1 MYLEK
6 INNPEDVKKL
16 DATGRQ
22 GLVDE
27 IRAALLSRA
36 SKHGGH
42 FGPNFGIVAATV
54 ALHTV
59 FDSPHAPIVY
69 DVSHQTYPH
78 KMLTGRKE
86 AFTDPEHY
94 DDVSPYTDPDETPHD
109 LFKIGHT
116 STSISL
122 ALGLAKARDLRG
134 GHENVIAVI
143 GDGSMSGG
151 EALEGLNVAGELDSN
166 FIIVFNDN
174 QRSIA
179 ENHGGMY
186 DRFRELRE
194 SNGTAPNNLFK
205 AMGLDYVY
213 VNDGN
218 DTEALIAAFK
228 QVRDIDHPVVVHINT
243 LKGKGYEPALKDE
256 EAWHWH
262 GPFDIAT
269 GQSLSAGATP
279 ESYANRAG
287 EYLLK
292 RAATDEHLL
301 VVASAV
307 PFALGM
313 SPERRERMGKHYLD
327 VGIAEETAVAIA
339 SGAAHAGAHVVWGS
353 STTFQQRVYDQLSQD
368 LALNGNPAVIVG
380 NSGSVWGM
388 SDVTHASFW
397 TIPMIAN
404 IPNITYLAPT
414 NAEEYLAML
423 RWGLDQEKHPVFI
436 QVPGG
441 PVRHAKGPV
450 RKSYD
455 ELRSEVVRRGS
466 KIAIFG
472 LGSLF
477 DMGEKTADILRESL
491 GFEVTLVNPL
501 FASGLDS
508 ELLDNLAVNHD
519 IFVTLEDGQLE
530 GGWGQTLAS
539 YFGNSDKHVLN
550 YGIKKDIYDRFEA
563 DKLLHENRLEPGL
576 IVADIR
582 AVLQRCGN

>member
-42 FGPNFGIVAATV
+42 FGPNFGMVEATV

-59 FDSPHAPIVY
+59 FDSPHDHIVY

-134 GHENVIAVI
+134 GHENIIAVI

-186 DRFRELRE
+186 DRFRKLRE

-228 QVRDIDHPVVVHINT
+228 QVKDIDHPVVVHINT

-269 GQSLSAGATP
+269 GQSLSDGPAP
-279 ESYANRAG
+279 ESYANLAG

-292 RAATDEHLL
+292 RAETDENLL

-388 SDVTHASFW
+388 SDVTHASLW

-423 RWGLDQEKHPVFI
+423 HWGLDQEKHPVFI

-455 ELRSEVVRRGS
+455 DLRSEVVRRGS

-477 DMGEKTADILRESL
+477 DMGEKTADILCESL

-501 FASGLDS
+501 FASGLDG

-550 YGIKKDIYDRFEA
+550 YGIKKDFYDRFEA

-582 AVLQRCGN
+582 AALRRCAN

>member
-6 INNPEDVKKL
+6 INDPEDVKKL

-42 FGPNFGIVAATV
+42 FGPNFGMVEATV

-59 FDSPHAPIVY
+59 FDSPHDHIVY

-134 GHENVIAVI
+134 GHENIIAVI

-218 DTEALIAAFK
+218 NTEALIAAFK
-228 QVRDIDHPVVVHINT
+228 QVKDIDHPVVVHINT

-269 GQSLSAGATP
+269 GQSLSDGPAP
-279 ESYANRAG
+279 ESYANLAG

-292 RAATDEHLL
+292 RAETDENLL

-313 SPERRERMGKHYLD
+313 SPERRKRMGKHYLD

-423 RWGLDQEKHPVFI
+423 HWGLDQEKHPVFI
-436 QVPGG
+436 QVSGG

-455 ELRSEVVRRGS
+455 DLRSEVVRRGS

-550 YGIKKDIYDRFEA
+550 YGIKKDFYDRFEV

-582 AVLQRCGN
+582 AALRRCDN

>member
-16 DATGRQ
+16 DVTGRQ

-42 FGPNFGIVAATV
+42 FGPNFGMVEATV

-59 FDSPHAPIVY
+59 FDSPHDHIVY

-151 EALEGLNVAGELDSN
+151 EALEGLNVAGELNSN
-166 FIIVFNDN
+166 FIVVFNDN

-186 DRFRELRE
+186 DRFKELRE
-194 SNGTAPNNLFK
+194 SNGAAPNNLFK

-228 QVRDIDHPVVVHINT
+228 RVKDIDHPVVVHINT

-269 GQSLSAGATP
+269 GQSLSDGPAP
-279 ESYANRAG
+279 ESYANLAG

-292 RAATDEHLL
+292 RAETDENLL

-368 LALNGNPAVIVG
+368 LALNSNPAVIVG

-388 SDVTHASFW
+388 SDVTHASLW

-423 RWGLDQEKHPVFI
+423 HWGLDQEKHPVFI

-441 PVRHAKGPV
+441 PVRYAKGPV

-455 ELRSEVVRRGS
+455 DLRSEVVRRGS

-550 YGIKKDIYDRFEA
+550 YGIKKGFYDRFKA
-563 DKLLHENRLEPGL
+563 DKLLRENRLEPGL

-582 AVLQRCGN
+582 AALRRCAN

>member
-42 FGPNFGIVAATV
+42 FGPNFGMVEATV

-59 FDSPHAPIVY
+59 FDSPHDHIVY
-69 DVSHQTYPH
+69 DVSHKTYPH

-86 AFTDPEHY
+86 AFMDPEHY

-116 STSISL
+116 STSVSL

-134 GHENVIAVI
+134 GHENIIAVI

-151 EALEGLNVAGELDSN
+151 EALEGLNVAGELNSN

-186 DRFRELRE
+186 DRFKELRK
-194 SNGTAPNNLFK
+194 SNGAAPDNLFK

-218 DTEALIAAFK
+218 DTEALIATFK
-228 QVRDIDHPVVVHINT
+228 QVKDIDHPIVVHINT

-262 GPFDIAT
+262 GPFDITT
-269 GQSLSAGATP
+269 GQSLSDGSAP
-279 ESYANRAG
+279 ESYANLAG

-292 RAATDEHLL
+292 RAETDENLL

-339 SGAAHAGAHVVWGS
+339 SGAVHAGAHVVWGS

-388 SDVTHASFW
+388 SDVTHASLW

-423 RWGLDQEKHPVFI
+423 HWGLDQEKHPVFI

-455 ELRSEVVRRGS
+455 DLRSEVVRRGS

-477 DMGEKTADILRESL
+477 NMGEKTADILRESL

-550 YGIKKDIYDRFEA
+550 YGIKKGFYDRFEA
-563 DKLLHENRLEPGL
+563 DTLLHENRLEAGL

-582 AVLQRCGN
+582 AALRRCAN

>member
-42 FGPNFGIVAATV
+42 FGPNFGMVEATV

-59 FDSPHAPIVY
+59 FDSPHDHIVY

-134 GHENVIAVI
+134 GHENIIAVI

-186 DRFRELRE
+186 DRFKELRK
-194 SNGTAPNNLFK
+194 SNGAAPDNLFK

-218 DTEALIAAFK
+218 DTEALIATFK
-228 QVRDIDHPVVVHINT
+228 QVKDIDHPIVVHINT

-262 GPFDIAT
+262 GPFDITT
-269 GQSLSAGATP
+269 GQSLSDGSAP
-279 ESYANRAG
+279 ESYANLAG

-292 RAATDEHLL
+292 RAETDENLL

-388 SDVTHASFW
+388 SDVTHASLW

-423 RWGLDQEKHPVFI
+423 HWGLDQEKHPVFI

-455 ELRSEVVRRGS
+455 DLRSEVVRRGS

-477 DMGEKTADILRESL
+477 NMGEKTADILRESL

-550 YGIKKDIYDRFEA
+550 YGIKKGFYDRFEA
-563 DKLLHENRLEPGL
+563 DTLLHENRLEAGL

-582 AVLQRCGN
+582 AALRRCAN

>member
-42 FGPNFGIVAATV
+42 FGPNFGMVEATV

-59 FDSPHAPIVY
+59 FDSPHDHIVY

-116 STSISL
+116 STSVSL

-134 GHENVIAVI
+134 GHENIIAVI

-194 SNGTAPNNLFK
+194 SNGTAPHNLFK

-228 QVRDIDHPVVVHINT
+228 QVKDIDHPVVVHINT

-269 GQSLSAGATP
+269 GQSLSDGPAP
-279 ESYANRAG
+279 ESYANLAG

-292 RAATDEHLL
+292 RAETDENLL

-388 SDVTHASFW
+388 SDVTHASLW

-423 RWGLDQEKHPVFI
+423 HWGLDQEKHPVFI

-455 ELRSEVVRRGS
+455 DLRSEVVRRGS

-472 LGSLF
+472 LGSFF

-550 YGIKKDIYDRFEA
+550 YGIKKDFYDRFEV

-582 AVLQRCGN
+582 AALRRCAN

>member
-27 IRAALLSRA
+27 IRAALLDRA

-42 FGPNFGIVAATV
+42 FGPNFGMVEASV

-59 FDSPHAPIVY
+59 FDSPHDHIVY

-134 GHENVIAVI
+134 GHENIVVVI

-186 DRFRELRE
+186 DQFKELRK
-194 SNGTAPNNLFK
+194 SNGAAPHNLFR

-218 DTEALIAAFK
+218 DTEALVATFK
-228 QVRDIDHPVVVHINT
+228 QVKDIDHPVVVHINT

-269 GQSLSAGATP
+269 GQSLSDGPAP
-279 ESYANRAG
+279 ESYANLAG

-292 RAATDEHLL
+292 RAETDENLL

-368 LALNGNPAVIVG
+368 LALNDNPAVIVG

-388 SDVTHASFW
+388 SDVTHASLW

-423 RWGLDQEKHPVFI
+423 HWGLDQEKYPVFI

-441 PVRHAKGPV
+441 PVCHAKGPV

-472 LGSLF
+472 LGSF
-477 DMGEKTADILRESL
+477 FNMGEKTADILRESL

-550 YGIKKDIYDRFEA
+550 YGIKKDFYDRFKA
-563 DKLLHENRLEPGL
+563 DTLLHENRLEPGL

-582 AVLQRCGN
+582 AALRRCAN

>member
-42 FGPNFGIVAATV
+42 FGPNFGMVEATV

-59 FDSPHAPIVY
+59 FDSPHDHIVY

-134 GHENVIAVI
+134 GHENIIAVI

-218 DTEALIAAFK
+218 NTEALIAAFK
-228 QVRDIDHPVVVHINT
+228 QVKDIDHPVVVHINT

-269 GQSLSAGATP
+269 GQSLSDGPAP
-279 ESYANRAG
+279 ESYANLAG

-292 RAATDEHLL
+292 RAETDENLL

-368 LALNGNPAVIVG
+368 LALNGNPAIIVG

-388 SDVTHASFW
+388 SDVTHASLW

-455 ELRSEVVRRGS
+455 DLRSEVVRRGS

-477 DMGEKTADILRESL
+477 DMSEKTADILRESL

-550 YGIKKDIYDRFEA
+550 YGIKKDFYDRFEA
-563 DKLLHENRLEPGL
+563 DKLLHENRLEPGF

>member
-16 DATGRQ
+16 DATGCQ

-42 FGPNFGIVAATV
+42 FGPNFGMVEATV

-59 FDSPHAPIVY
+59 FDSPHDHIVY

-86 AFTDPEHY
+86 AFMDPEHY

-116 STSISL
+116 STSVSL

-134 GHENVIAVI
+134 GHENIIAVI

-218 DTEALIAAFK
+218 NTEALIAAFK
-228 QVRDIDHPVVVHINT
+228 QVKDIDHPVVVHINT

-269 GQSLSAGATP
+269 GQSLSDSPTP
-279 ESYANRAG
+279 ESYANFAG

-292 RAATDEHLL
+292 RAETDENLL

-388 SDVTHASFW
+388 SDVTHASLW

-423 RWGLDQEKHPVFI
+423 HWGLDQEKHPVFI

-455 ELRSEVVRRGS
+455 DLRSEVVRRGS

-539 YFGNSDKHVLN
+539 YFGNFDKHVLN
-550 YGIKKDIYDRFEA
+550 YGIKKDFYDRFEV
-563 DKLLHENRLEPGL
+563 DKLLYENRLEPGL

-582 AVLQRCGN
+582 AALQRCAN

>member
-42 FGPNFGIVAATV
+42 FGPNFGMVEATV

-59 FDSPHAPIVY
+59 FDSPHDHIVY

-78 KMLTGRKE
+78 KMLTSRKE

-116 STSISL
+116 STSVSL

-134 GHENVIAVI
+134 GHENIVAVI

-205 AMGLDYVY
+205 AMSLDYVY

-218 DTEALIAAFK
+218 NTEALIAAFK
-228 QVRDIDHPVVVHINT
+228 QVKDIDHPVVVHINT

-269 GQSLSAGATP
+269 GQSLSDGPAP
-279 ESYANRAG
+279 ESYANLAG

-292 RAATDEHLL
+292 RAETDENLL

-388 SDVTHASFW
+388 SDVTHASLW

-450 RKSYD
+450 RKSYGD
-455 ELRSEVVRRGS
+455 LRSEVVRRGS

-550 YGIKKDIYDRFEA
+550 YGIKKDFYDRFKA

-582 AVLQRCGN
+582 AALRRCAN

>member
-6 INNPEDVKKL
+6 INDPEDVKKL

-42 FGPNFGIVAATV
+42 FGPNFGMVEATV

-59 FDSPHAPIVY
+59 FDSPHDHIVY

-134 GHENVIAVI
+134 GHENIIAVI

-186 DRFRELRE
+186 DQFKELRK
-194 SNGTAPNNLFK
+194 SNGAAPHNLFR

-218 DTEALIAAFK
+218 DTEALIATFK
-228 QVRDIDHPVVVHINT
+228 QVKDIDHPVVVHINT

-269 GQSLSAGATP
+269 GQSLSDGPAP
-279 ESYANRAG
+279 ESYANLAG

-292 RAATDEHLL
+292 RAETDENLL

-423 RWGLDQEKHPVFI
+423 HWGLDQEKHPVFI

-455 ELRSEVVRRGS
+455 DLRAEVVRRGS

-477 DMGEKTADILRESL
+477 NMGEKTADILRESL

-550 YGIKKDIYDRFEA
+550 YGIKKDFYDRFKA
-563 DKLLHENRLEPGL
+563 DTLLRENRLEPEL

-582 AVLQRCGN
+582 AALRRCTN

>member
-16 DATGRQ
+16 DETGRQ

-42 FGPNFGIVAATV
+42 FGPNFGMVEASV

-59 FDSPHAPIVY
+59 FDSPHDHIVY

-86 AFTDPEHY
+86 AFTNPEHY

-122 ALGLAKARDLRG
+122 ALGLAKARNLRG
-134 GHENVIAVI
+134 GHENIVVVI

-151 EALEGLNVAGELDSN
+151 EALEGLNVAGELNSN

-186 DRFRELRE
+186 DRFKELRE
-194 SNGTAPNNLFK
+194 SNGAAPDNLFK

-218 DTEALIAAFK
+218 DTEALIATFK
-228 QVRDIDHPVVVHINT
+228 QVKDIDHPVVVHINT

-269 GQSLSAGATP
+269 GQSLSDGPAP
-279 ESYANRAG
+279 ESYANLAG

-292 RAATDEHLL
+292 RAETDENLL

-368 LALNGNPAVIVG
+368 LAVNDNPAVIVG

-388 SDVTHASFW
+388 SDVTHASLW

-423 RWGLDQEKHPVFI
+423 HWGLDQEKHPVFI

-455 ELRSEVVRRGS
+455 DLCSEVVRRGS

-477 DMGEKTADILRESL
+477 NMGEKTADILRESL

-550 YGIKKDIYDRFEA
+550 YGIKKGFYDRFKA
-563 DKLLHENRLEPGL
+563 DTLLHENRLEAGL

-582 AVLQRCGN
+582 AALRRCAN

>member
-42 FGPNFGIVAATV
+42 FGPNFGMVEATV

-59 FDSPHAPIVY
+59 FDSPHDHIVY

-134 GHENVIAVI
+134 GHENIVAVI

-151 EALEGLNVAGELDSN
+151 EALEGLNVAGELNSN

-186 DRFRELRE
+186 DRFKELRK
-194 SNGTAPNNLFK
+194 SNGAAPDNLFK

-213 VNDGN
+213 VNNGN

-228 QVRDIDHPVVVHINT
+228 QVKDIDHSVVVHINT

-269 GQSLSAGATP
+269 GQSLSDGPAP
-279 ESYANRAG
+279 ESYANLAG

-292 RAATDEHLL
+292 RAETDENLL

-388 SDVTHASFW
+388 SDVTHASLW

-423 RWGLDQEKHPVFI
+423 HWGLDQEKHPVFI

-455 ELRSEVVRRGS
+455 DLRSEVVRRGS

-539 YFGNSDKHVLN
+539 YFGNSDKHVLS
-550 YGIKKDIYDRFEA
+550 YGIKKGFYDRFKA
-563 DKLLHENRLEPGL
+563 DTLLHENRLEPGL

-582 AVLQRCGN
+582 AALQRCTN

>member
-42 FGPNFGIVAATV
+42 FGPNFGMVEATV

-59 FDSPHAPIVY
+59 FDSPHDHIVY

-134 GHENVIAVI
+134 GHENIIAVI

-151 EALEGLNVAGELDSN
+151 EALEGLNVAGELNSN

-228 QVRDIDHPVVVHINT
+228 QVKDIDHPVVVHINT

-269 GQSLSAGATP
+269 GQSLSDGPAP
-279 ESYANRAG
+279 ESYANLAG

-292 RAATDEHLL
+292 RAETDENLL

-313 SPERRERMGKHYLD
+313 SPERRELMGKHYLD

-353 STTFQQRVYDQLSQD
+353 STTFQQRVCDQLSQD

-423 RWGLDQEKHPVFI
+423 HWGLDQEKHPVFI

-455 ELRSEVVRRGS
+455 DLRSEVVRRGS

-550 YGIKKDIYDRFEA
+550 YGIKKDFYDRFEA

-582 AVLQRCGN
+582 AALQRCGN

>member
-42 FGPNFGIVAATV
+42 FGPNFGMVEATV

-59 FDSPHAPIVY
+59 FDSPHDHIVY

-134 GHENVIAVI
+134 GHENIIAVI

-218 DTEALIAAFK
+218 NTEALIAAFK
-228 QVRDIDHPVVVHINT
+228 QVKDIDHPVVVHINT

-269 GQSLSAGATP
+269 GQSLSDCPTP
-279 ESYANRAG
+279 ESYANLAG

-292 RAATDEHLL
+292 RAETDENLL

-327 VGIAEETAVAIA
+327 AGIAEETAVAIA

-388 SDVTHASFW
+388 SDVTHASLW

-455 ELRSEVVRRGS
+455 NLRSEVVCRGS

-550 YGIKKDIYDRFEA
+550 YGIKKDFYDRFEA

-582 AVLQRCGN
+582 AVLQRCAN

>member
-6 INNPEDVKKL
+6 INDPEDVKKL

-42 FGPNFGIVAATV
+42 FGPNFGMVEATV

-59 FDSPHAPIVY
+59 FDSPHDHIVY

-116 STSISL
+116 STSVSL

-134 GHENVIAVI
+134 GHENIIAVI

-213 VNDGN
+213 ANDGN
-218 DTEALIAAFK
+218 NTEALIAAFK
-228 QVRDIDHPVVVHINT
+228 QVKDIDHPVVVHINT

-269 GQSLSAGATP
+269 GQSLSDGPAP
-279 ESYANRAG
+279 ESYANLAG

-292 RAATDEHLL
+292 RAETDENLL

-388 SDVTHASFW
+388 SDVTHASLW

-423 RWGLDQEKHPVFI
+423 HWGLDQEKHPVFI

-455 ELRSEVVRRGS
+455 DLRSEVVRRGS

-472 LGSLF
+472 LGSFF

-550 YGIKKDIYDRFEA
+550 YGIKKDFYDRFEV
-563 DKLLHENRLEPGL
+563 DKLLYENRLEPGL

-582 AVLQRCGN
+582 AALQRCAN

>member
-42 FGPNFGIVAATV
+42 FGPNFGMVEATV

-59 FDSPHAPIVY
+59 FDSPHDHIVY

-78 KMLTGRKE
+78 KMLTCRKE

-116 STSISL
+116 STSVSL

-134 GHENVIAVI
+134 GHENIIAVI

-151 EALEGLNVAGELDSN
+151 EALEGLNVAGELNSN

-186 DRFRELRE
+186 DRFKELRK
-194 SNGTAPNNLFK
+194 SNGAAPDNLFK

-218 DTEALIAAFK
+218 DTEALIATFK
-228 QVRDIDHPVVVHINT
+228 QVKDIDHPIVVHINT

-262 GPFDIAT
+262 GPFDITT
-269 GQSLSAGATP
+269 GQSLSDGSAP
-279 ESYANRAG
+279 ESYANLAG

-292 RAATDEHLL
+292 RAETDENLL

-339 SGAAHAGAHVVWGS
+339 SGAVHAGAHVVWGS

-388 SDVTHASFW
+388 SDVTHASLW

-423 RWGLDQEKHPVFI
+423 HWGLDQEKHPVFI

-455 ELRSEVVRRGS
+455 DLRSEVVRRGS

-477 DMGEKTADILRESL
+477 NMGEKTADILRESL

-550 YGIKKDIYDRFEA
+550 YGIKKGFYDRFEA
-563 DKLLHENRLEPGL
+563 DTLLHENRLEAGL

-582 AVLQRCGN
+582 AALRRCAN

>member
-42 FGPNFGIVAATV
+42 FGPNFGMVEATV

-59 FDSPHAPIVY
+59 FDSPHDHIVY

-134 GHENVIAVI
+134 GHENIIAVI

-186 DRFRELRE
+186 DRFKELRE
-194 SNGTAPNNLFK
+194 SNGAAPDNLFK

-228 QVRDIDHPVVVHINT
+228 QVKDIDHPVVVHINT

-269 GQSLSAGATP
+269 GQSLSDGPAP
-279 ESYANRAG
+279 ESYANLAG

-292 RAATDEHLL
+292 RAETDENLL

-388 SDVTHASFW
+388 SDVTHASLW

-423 RWGLDQEKHPVFI
+423 HWGLDQEKHPVFI

-455 ELRSEVVRRGS
+455 DLRSEVVRRGS

-472 LGSLF
+472 LGSFF

-550 YGIKKDIYDRFEA
+550 YGIKKDFYDRFEV

-582 AVLQRCGN
+582 AALRRCAN

>member
-42 FGPNFGIVAATV
+42 FGPNFGMVEATV

-59 FDSPHAPIVY
+59 FDSPHDHIVY

-134 GHENVIAVI
+134 GHENIIAVI

-186 DRFRELRE
+186 DRFKELRE
-194 SNGTAPNNLFK
+194 SNGAAPDNLFK

-228 QVRDIDHPVVVHINT
+228 QVKDIDHPVVVHINT

-269 GQSLSAGATP
+269 GQSLSDGPAP
-279 ESYANRAG
+279 ESYANLAG

-292 RAATDEHLL
+292 RAETDENLL

-388 SDVTHASFW
+388 SDVTHASLW

-423 RWGLDQEKHPVFI
+423 HWGLDQEKHPVFI

-450 RKSYD
+450 RKFYD
-455 ELRSEVVRRGS
+455 DLRSEVVRRGS

-472 LGSLF
+472 LGSFF

-550 YGIKKDIYDRFEA
+550 YGIKKDFYDRFEA

>member
-42 FGPNFGIVAATV
+42 FGPNFGMVEATV

-59 FDSPHAPIVY
+59 FDSPHDHIVY

-78 KMLTGRKE
+78 KMLTGRKK

-116 STSISL
+116 STSVSL

-134 GHENVIAVI
+134 GHENIIAVI

-194 SNGTAPNNLFK
+194 SNGTAPDNLFK

-218 DTEALIAAFK
+218 NTEALIAAFK
-228 QVRDIDHPVVVHINT
+228 QVKDIDHPVVVHINT

-269 GQSLSAGATP
+269 GQSLSDGPAP
-279 ESYANRAG
+279 ESYANLAG

-292 RAATDEHLL
+292 RAETDENLL

-388 SDVTHASFW
+388 SDVTHASLW

-423 RWGLDQEKHPVFI
+423 HWGLDQEKHPVFI

-455 ELRSEVVRRGS
+455 DLRSEVVRRGS

-472 LGSLF
+472 LGSFF

-550 YGIKKDIYDRFEA
+550 YGIKKDFYDRFEA

-582 AVLQRCGN
+582 AALRRCGN

>member
-42 FGPNFGIVAATV
+42 FGPNFGMVEATV

-59 FDSPHAPIVY
+59 FDSPHDHIVY

-134 GHENVIAVI
+134 RHENIVAVI

-218 DTEALIAAFK
+218 NTEALIAAFK
-228 QVRDIDHPVVVHINT
+228 QVKDIDHPVVVHINT

-269 GQSLSAGATP
+269 GQSLSDCPTP
-279 ESYANRAG
+279 ESYANLAG

-292 RAATDEHLL
+292 RPETDENLL

-327 VGIAEETAVAIA
+327 AGIAEETAVAIA

-388 SDVTHASFW
+388 SDVTHASLW

-455 ELRSEVVRRGS
+455 DLRSEVVRRGS

-550 YGIKKDIYDRFEA
+550 YGIKKDFYDRFEV

-582 AVLQRCGN
+582 AALRRCAN

>member
-42 FGPNFGIVAATV
+42 FGPNFGIVEATV

-59 FDSPHAPIVY
+59 FDSPHDHIVY

-186 DRFRELRE
+186 DRFRELRK

-228 QVRDIDHPVVVHINT
+228 QVKDIDHPVVVHINT

-269 GQSLSAGATP
+269 GQSLSDGPAP
-279 ESYANRAG
+279 ESYANLAG

-292 RAATDEHLL
+292 RAETDENLL

-353 STTFQQRVYDQLSQD
+353 STIFQQRVYDQLSQD

-388 SDVTHASFW
+388 SDVTHASLW

-550 YGIKKDIYDRFEA
+550 YGIKKDFYDRFKA

-582 AVLQRCGN
+582 AVLQRCAN

>member
-16 DATGRQ
+16 DAIGRQ

-42 FGPNFGIVAATV
+42 FGPNFGMVEVTV

-59 FDSPHAPIVY
+59 FDSPHDHIVY

-86 AFTDPEHY
+86 SFTDPEHY

-134 GHENVIAVI
+134 GHENIIAVI

-218 DTEALIAAFK
+218 NTEALIAAFK
-228 QVRDIDHPVVVHINT
+228 QVKDIDHPVVVHINT

-269 GQSLSAGATP
+269 GQSLSDDPAP
-279 ESYANRAG
+279 ESYANLAG

-292 RAATDEHLL
+292 RAETDENLL

-313 SPERRERMGKHYLD
+313 SPERRKRMGKHYFD

-388 SDVTHASFW
+388 SDVTHASLW

-455 ELRSEVVRRGS
+455 DLRSEVVRRGS

-477 DMGEKTADILRESL
+477 DMSEKTADILRESL

-530 GGWGQTLAS
+530 GGWGQTLAF

-550 YGIKKDIYDRFEA
+550 YGIKKDFYDRFEV

-582 AVLQRCGN
+582 AALRRCVN

>member
-42 FGPNFGIVAATV
+42 FGPNFGMVEATV

-59 FDSPHAPIVY
+59 FDSPHDHIVY

-134 GHENVIAVI
+134 GHENIIAVI

-186 DRFRELRE
+186 DRFKELRE
-194 SNGTAPNNLFK
+194 SNGAAPDNLFK

-228 QVRDIDHPVVVHINT
+228 QVKDIDHPVVVHINT

-269 GQSLSAGATP
+269 GQSLSDGPAP
-279 ESYANRAG
+279 ESYANLAG

-292 RAATDEHLL
+292 RAETDENLL

-388 SDVTHASFW
+388 SDVTHASLW

-423 RWGLDQEKHPVFI
+423 HWGLDQEKHPVFI

-450 RKSYD
+450 RKFYD
-455 ELRSEVVRRGS
+455 DLRSEVVRRGS

-472 LGSLF
+472 LGSFF

-501 FASGLDS
+501 FASGLDG

-550 YGIKKDIYDRFEA
+550 YGIKKDFYDRFKA

>member
-42 FGPNFGIVAATV
+42 FGPNFGMVEATV

-59 FDSPHAPIVY
+59 FDSPHDHIVY

-134 GHENVIAVI
+134 RHENIVAVI

-151 EALEGLNVAGELDSN
+151 EALEGLNVAGELNSN

-186 DRFRELRE
+186 DRFKELRE
-194 SNGTAPNNLFK
+194 SNGAAPDNLFK

-218 DTEALIAAFK
+218 NTEALIAAFK
-228 QVRDIDHPVVVHINT
+228 QVKDIDHPVVVHINT

-269 GQSLSAGATP
+269 GQSLSDGPAP
-279 ESYANRAG
+279 ESYANLAG

-292 RAATDEHLL
+292 CAETDENLL

-388 SDVTHASFW
+388 SDVTHASLW

-455 ELRSEVVRRGS
+455 DLRSEVVRRGS

-550 YGIKKDIYDRFEA
+550 YGIKKDFYDRFEV

-582 AVLQRCGN
+582 AALRRCAN

>member
-42 FGPNFGIVAATV
+42 FGPNFGMVEATV

-59 FDSPHAPIVY
+59 FDSPHDHIVY

-134 GHENVIAVI
+134 GHENIIAVI

-186 DRFRELRE
+186 DRFKELRE
-194 SNGTAPNNLFK
+194 SNGAAPDNLFK

-228 QVRDIDHPVVVHINT
+228 QVKDIDHPVVVHINT

-269 GQSLSAGATP
+269 GQSLSDGPAP
-279 ESYANRAG
+279 ESYANLAG

-292 RAATDEHLL
+292 RAETDENLL

-388 SDVTHASFW
+388 SDVTHASLW

-423 RWGLDQEKHPVFI
+423 HWGLDQEKHPVFI

-450 RKSYD
+450 RKFYD
-455 ELRSEVVRRGS
+455 DLRSEVVRRGS

-472 LGSLF
+472 LGSFF

-550 YGIKKDIYDRFEA
+550 YGIKKDFYDRFEA

-582 AVLQRCGN
+582 AALRRCAN

>member
-16 DATGRQ
+16 DATGCQ

-42 FGPNFGIVAATV
+42 FGPNFGMVEATV

-59 FDSPHAPIVY
+59 FDSPHDHIVY

-134 GHENVIAVI
+134 GHENIVAVI

-151 EALEGLNVAGELDSN
+151 EALEGLNVAGELNSN
-166 FIIVFNDN
+166 FIVVFNDN

-213 VNDGN
+213 VNNGN

-228 QVRDIDHPVVVHINT
+228 QVKDIDHPIVVHINT

-262 GPFDIAT
+262 GPFDITT
-269 GQSLSAGATP
+269 GQSLSDGPAP
-279 ESYANRAG
+279 ESYANLAG

-292 RAATDEHLL
+292 RAETDENLL
-301 VVASAV
+301 VVVSAV

-327 VGIAEETAVAIA
+327 VGIAEETAVAIT

-353 STTFQQRVYDQLSQD
+353 STTFQQRIYDQLSQD

-404 IPNITYLAPT
+404 IPNIIYLAPT

-423 RWGLDQEKHPVFI
+423 HWGLDQEKHPVFI

-455 ELRSEVVRRGS
+455 DLRSEVVRRGS

-477 DMGEKTADILRESL
+477 NMGEKTADILRESL

-550 YGIKKDIYDRFEA
+550 YGIKKGFYDRFKA
-563 DKLLHENRLEPGL
+563 DTLLHENRLEAGL

-582 AVLQRCGN
+582 AALRRCAN

>member
-16 DATGRQ
+16 DATGCQ

-42 FGPNFGIVAATV
+42 FGPNFGMVEATV

-59 FDSPHAPIVY
+59 FDSPHDHIVY

-134 GHENVIAVI
+134 GHENIVAVI

-151 EALEGLNVAGELDSN
+151 EALEGLNVAGELNSN
-166 FIIVFNDN
+166 FIVVFNDN

-213 VNDGN
+213 VNNGN

-228 QVRDIDHPVVVHINT
+228 QVKDIDHPIVVHINT

-262 GPFDIAT
+262 GPFDITT
-269 GQSLSAGATP
+269 GQSLSDGPAP
-279 ESYANRAG
+279 ESYANLAG

-292 RAATDEHLL
+292 RAETDENLL
-301 VVASAV
+301 VVVSAV

-388 SDVTHASFW
+388 SDVTHASLW

-423 RWGLDQEKHPVFI
+423 HWGLDQEKHPVFI

-455 ELRSEVVRRGS
+455 DLRSEVVRRGS

-550 YGIKKDIYDRFEA
+550 YGIKKGFYDRFKA
-563 DKLLHENRLEPGL
+563 DTLLHENRLEAGL

-582 AVLQRCGN
+582 AALRRCAN

>member
-42 FGPNFGIVAATV
+42 FGPNFGMVEATV

-59 FDSPHAPIVY
+59 FDSPHDHIVY

-94 DDVSPYTDPDETPHD
+94 DDISPYTDPDETPHD

-134 GHENVIAVI
+134 GHENIIAVI

-166 FIIVFNDN
+166 FIVVFNDN

-228 QVRDIDHPVVVHINT
+228 QVKDIDHPVVVHINT

-262 GPFDIAT
+262 GPFDITT
-269 GQSLSAGATP
+269 GQSLSDGSAP
-279 ESYANRAG
+279 ESYANLAG

-292 RAATDEHLL
+292 RAETDENLL

-339 SGAAHAGAHVVWGS
+339 SGAAHTGAHVVWGS

-388 SDVTHASFW
+388 SDVTHASLW

-423 RWGLDQEKHPVFI
+423 HWGLDQEKHPVFI

-455 ELRSEVVRRGS
+455 DLRSEVVRRGS

-477 DMGEKTADILRESL
+477 NMGEKTADILRESL

-550 YGIKKDIYDRFEA
+550 YGIKKDFYDRFEA

-582 AVLQRCGN
+582 AALRRCAN

>member
-16 DATGRQ
+16 DAIGRQ

-42 FGPNFGIVAATV
+42 FGPNFGMVEATV

-59 FDSPHAPIVY
+59 FDSPHDHIVY

-86 AFTDPEHY
+86 SFTDPEHY

-134 GHENVIAVI
+134 GHENIIAVI

-166 FIIVFNDN
+166 FIVVFNDN

-186 DRFRELRE
+186 DQFKELRK
-194 SNGTAPNNLFK
+194 SNGAAPHNLFR

-228 QVRDIDHPVVVHINT
+228 QVKDIDHPVVVHINT
-243 LKGKGYEPALKDE
+243 LKGKGYEPALKDK

-269 GQSLSAGATP
+269 GQSLSDGPAP
-279 ESYANRAG
+279 ESYANLAG

-292 RAATDEHLL
+292 RAETDENLL

-339 SGAAHAGAHVVWGS
+339 SGAAYAGAHVVWGS

-388 SDVTHASFW
+388 SDVTHASLW

-423 RWGLDQEKHPVFI
+423 HWGLDQEKHPVFI

-455 ELRSEVVRRGS
+455 DLRSEVVCRGS

-491 GFEVTLVNPL
+491 GFGVTLVNPL

-550 YGIKKDIYDRFEA
+550 YGIKKDFYDRFEA

-582 AVLQRCGN
+582 AALRRCAN

>member
-42 FGPNFGIVAATV
+42 FGPNFGMVEATV

-59 FDSPHAPIVY
+59 FDSPHDHIVY
-69 DVSHQTYPH
+69 DVSHQTYSH

-94 DDVSPYTDPDETPHD
+94 DDISPYTDPDETPHD

-134 GHENVIAVI
+134 GHENIVAVI

-151 EALEGLNVAGELDSN
+151 EALEGLNVAGELNSN
-166 FIIVFNDN
+166 FIVVFNDN

-213 VNDGN
+213 VNNGN

-228 QVRDIDHPVVVHINT
+228 QVKDIDHPVVVHINT

-269 GQSLSAGATP
+269 GQSLSDGPAP
-279 ESYANRAG
+279 ESYANLAG

-292 RAATDEHLL
+292 RAETDENLL
-301 VVASAV
+301 VVVSAV

-313 SPERRERMGKHYLD
+313 SPERRERMDKHYLD

-388 SDVTHASFW
+388 SDVTHASLW

-423 RWGLDQEKHPVFI
+423 HWGLDQEKHPVFI

-455 ELRSEVVRRGS
+455 DLRSEVVRRGS

-491 GFEVTLVNPL
+491 GFEITLVNPL
-501 FASGLDS
+501 FASDLDS
-508 ELLDNLAVNHD
+508 KLLDNLAVNHD

-550 YGIKKDIYDRFEA
+550 YGIRKDFYDRFKA

-582 AVLQRCGN
+582 AALRRCAN

>member
-16 DATGRQ
+16 DVTGRQ

-42 FGPNFGIVAATV
+42 FGPNFGMVEATV

-59 FDSPHAPIVY
+59 FDSPHDHIVY

-94 DDVSPYTDPDETPHD
+94 DDISPYTDPDETPHD

-116 STSISL
+116 STSVSL

-134 GHENVIAVI
+134 GHENIIAVI

-218 DTEALIAAFK
+218 NTEALIAAFK
-228 QVRDIDHPVVVHINT
+228 QVKDIDHPVVVHINT

-269 GQSLSAGATP
+269 GQSLSDGPAP
-279 ESYANRAG
+279 ESYANLAG

-292 RAATDEHLL
+292 RAETDENLL

-313 SPERRERMGKHYLD
+313 LPERRERMGKHYLD

-339 SGAAHAGAHVVWGS
+339 SSAAHAGAHVVWGS

-388 SDVTHASFW
+388 SDVTHASLW

-455 ELRSEVVRRGS
+455 DLRSEVVRRGS

-472 LGSLF
+472 LGSFF

-550 YGIKKDIYDRFEA
+550 YGIKKDFYDRFEV

-582 AVLQRCGN
+582 AALRRCAN

>member
-42 FGPNFGIVAATV
+42 FGPNFGMVAATV

-59 FDSPHAPIVY
+59 FDSPHDHIVY

-151 EALEGLNVAGELDSN
+151 EALEGLNVAGELNSN

-186 DRFRELRE
+186 DRFKELRE
-194 SNGTAPNNLFK
+194 SNGAAPDNLFK

-213 VNDGN
+213 VNGGN
-218 DTEALIAAFK
+218 NTEALIAAFK
-228 QVRDIDHPVVVHINT
+228 QVKDIDHPVVVHINT

-269 GQSLSAGATP
+269 GQSLSDGPAP
-279 ESYANRAG
+279 ESYANLAG

-292 RAATDEHLL
+292 RAETDENLL

-423 RWGLDQEKHPVFI
+423 HWGLDQEKHPVFI

-455 ELRSEVVRRGS
+455 DLRSEVVRRGS

-550 YGIKKDIYDRFEA
+550 YGIKKDFYDRFEA

-582 AVLQRCGN
+582 AALRRCAN

>member
-6 INNPEDVKKL
+6 INDPEDVKKL

-42 FGPNFGIVAATV
+42 FGPNFGMVEATV

-59 FDSPHAPIVY
+59 FDSPHDHIVY

-134 GHENVIAVI
+134 GHENIIAVI

-151 EALEGLNVAGELDSN
+151 EAPEGLNVAGELDSN

-194 SNGTAPNNLFK
+194 SSGTAPNNLFK

-218 DTEALIAAFK
+218 NTEALIAAFK
-228 QVRDIDHPVVVHINT
+228 QVKDIDHPVVVHINT

-269 GQSLSAGATP
+269 GQSLSDGPAP
-279 ESYANRAG
+279 ESYANLAG

-292 RAATDEHLL
+292 RAETDENLL

-388 SDVTHASFW
+388 SDVTHASLW

-423 RWGLDQEKHPVFI
+423 HWGLDQEKHPVFI

-455 ELRSEVVRRGS
+455 DLRSEVVRRGS

-472 LGSLF
+472 LGSFF

-550 YGIKKDIYDRFEA
+550 YGIKKDFYDRFEV
-563 DKLLHENRLEPGL
+563 DKLLYENRLEPGL

-582 AVLQRCGN
+582 AALQRCAN

>member
-6 INNPEDVKKL
+6 INDPEDVKKL

-42 FGPNFGIVAATV
+42 FGPNFGIVEATV

-59 FDSPHAPIVY
+59 FDSPHDHIVY

-134 GHENVIAVI
+134 GHENIIAVI

-186 DRFRELRE
+186 DRFRELRK

-269 GQSLSAGATP
+269 GQSLSDGPTP
-279 ESYANRAG
+279 ESYANLAG

-292 RAATDEHLL
+292 RAETDENLL

-455 ELRSEVVRRGS
+455 DLRSEVVRRGS

-550 YGIKKDIYDRFEA
+550 YGIKKDFYDRFKA
-563 DKLLHENRLEPGL
+563 DKLLRENRLEPGL

-582 AVLQRCGN
+582 AALRRCGN

>member
-42 FGPNFGIVAATV
+42 FGPNFGMVEASV
-54 ALHTV
+54 ALHAV
-59 FDSPHAPIVY
+59 FDSPHDHIVY

-134 GHENVIAVI
+134 RHENIVAVI

-151 EALEGLNVAGELDSN
+151 EALEGLNVAGELNSN

-228 QVRDIDHPVVVHINT
+228 QVKDIDHPVVVHINT

-269 GQSLSAGATP
+269 GQSLSDGPAP
-279 ESYANRAG
+279 ESYANLAG

-292 RAATDEHLL
+292 RAETDENLL

-327 VGIAEETAVAIA
+327 VGIAEETAVAVA
-339 SGAAHAGAHVVWGS
+339 SGAAHASAHVVWGS

-388 SDVTHASFW
+388 SDVTHASLW

-404 IPNITYLAPT
+404 IPNTTYLAPT

-423 RWGLDQEKHPVFI
+423 HWGLDQEKHPVFI

-455 ELRSEVVRRGS
+455 DLRSEVVRRGS

-477 DMGEKTADILRESL
+477 NMGEKTADILRESL
-491 GFEVTLVNPL
+491 GFEITLVNPL

-519 IFVTLEDGQLE
+519 VFVTLEDGQLE

-539 YFGNSDKHVLN
+539 YFGDSDKHVLN
-550 YGIKKDIYDRFEA
+550 YGIRKGFYDRFKA
-563 DKLLHENRLEPGL
+563 DTLLHENRLEPGL

-582 AVLQRCGN
+582 AALRRCAN

>member
-42 FGPNFGIVAATV
+42 FGPNFGMVEATV

-59 FDSPHAPIVY
+59 FDSPHDHIVY

-194 SNGTAPNNLFK
+194 SNGTGPNSLCK

-228 QVRDIDHPVVVHINT
+228 QVKDIDHPVVVHINT

-269 GQSLSAGATP
+269 GQSLSDGPAP
-279 ESYANRAG
+279 ESYANLAG

-292 RAATDEHLL
+292 RAETDENLL

-313 SPERRERMGKHYLD
+313 LPERRERMGKHYLD

-388 SDVTHASFW
+388 SDVTHASLW

-423 RWGLDQEKHPVFI
+423 HWGLDQEKHPVFI
-436 QVPGG
+436 QVSGG

-455 ELRSEVVRRGS
+455 DLRSEVVRRGS

-550 YGIKKDIYDRFEA
+550 YGIKKDFYDRFEA

-582 AVLQRCGN
+582 AALRRCAN